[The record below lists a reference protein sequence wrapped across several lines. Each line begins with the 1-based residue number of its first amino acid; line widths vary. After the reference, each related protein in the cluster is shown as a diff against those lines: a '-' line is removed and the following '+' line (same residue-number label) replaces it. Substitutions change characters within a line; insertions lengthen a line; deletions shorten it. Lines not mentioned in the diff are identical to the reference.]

1 METADTPRTTLPAFS
16 RLPRHVGFIPDGNR
30 RWAEARGEARREG
43 YSAGILPGLDLL
55 DLCREVGIAE
65 VSIYGFTRD
74 NVHRPTDQVRAFR
87 QACADFAFASIRR
100 GAALLAV
107 GDAESPVFP
116 EALKPFAS
124 RRSPGDL
131 RVNLLVNYAWQWDL
145 EPGLAR
151 ARTAHIPRID
161 LLVRW
166 GGRSRLSGFLPAQCA
181 YADLYVVES
190 LWPDM
195 RPEEFIDALRWY
207 ERQDVTLGG

>member
-1 METADTPRTTLPAFS
+1 VTPASFS

-30 RWAEARGEARREG
+30 RWAQARGMPRREG
-43 YSAGILPGLDLL
+43 YSAGIPPGLNLL
-55 DLCREVGIAE
+55 DLCRELGIVE

-74 NVHRPTDQVRAFR
+74 NVRRSSDQVREFR
-87 QACADFAFASIRR
+87 QACTDFAFAAIRR

-107 GDAESPVFP
+107 GDDESPVFP

-145 EPGLAR
+145 EPGLAH
-151 ARTAHIPRID
+151 ARTAQVPRIE

-166 GGRSRLSGFLPAQCA
+166 GGRSRLSGFLPVQCT
-181 YADLYVVES
+181 YADIYVVET

-195 RPEEFIDALRWY
+195 HPDEFIDALRWY
-207 ERQDVTLGG
+207 ERQDVTRGG